1 MLRVVAAALSAA
13 AAAAESNR
21 TASRLGRL
29 QDIDDWLS
37 NASGGPPRHWRV
49 RSPAD
54 VSGNSTALVESYQKE
69 VNISRLAGSAA
80 PVVVKA
86 LQNAGAFAFGHRES
100 DIAYFELLYLEW
112 LRARDD
118 GRCPRA
124 ASGAGARSGAGRRR
138 GGGRGGA
145 AGAADAVAAR
155 GCAMLTASKATATR
169 ESPAPRASRLCPKY
183 ACHDVGLMWSG
194 TRGASAAE
202 PRALAD
208 RGPLRAVRGRE

>member
-37 NASGGPPRHWRV
+37 NARGGPPRHWRV

-112 LRARDD
+112 LRGEPGIPWLWGGWTTPSRVVWVVSHGGDRVGTGKAL
-118 GRCPRA
+118 GAAPTSPGLRA
-124 ASGAGARSGAGRRR
+124 ARAERPS
-138 GGGRGGA
+138 
-145 AGAADAVAAR
+145 
-155 GCAMLTASKATATR
+155 T
-169 ESPAPRASRLCPKY
+169 SPGPGSA
-183 ACHDVGLMWSG
+183 
-194 TRGASAAE
+194 ASAAS
-202 PRALAD
+202 PNGAASC
-208 RGPLRAVRGRE
+208 

>member
-100 DIAYFELLYLEW
+100 DIAYFELLSASCGRDEFREISAGKTMKNRYR
-112 LRARDD
+112 RA
-118 GRCPRA
+118 
-124 ASGAGARSGAGRRR
+124 
-138 GGGRGGA
+138 
-145 AGAADAVAAR
+145 
-155 GCAMLTASKATATR
+155 
-169 ESPAPRASRLCPKY
+169 
-183 ACHDVGLMWSG
+183 W
-194 TRGASAAE
+194 
-202 PRALAD
+202 
-208 RGPLRAVRGRE
+208 

>member
-112 LRARDD
+112 LRGEPGIPWLFGGWTTPSRVVWVVSD
-118 GRCPRA
+118 GGDRVGTGKALSTHRA
-124 ASGAGARSGAGRRR
+124 HF
-138 GGGRGGA
+138 
-145 AGAADAVAAR
+145 
-155 GCAMLTASKATATR
+155 
-169 ESPAPRASRLCPKY
+169 SPAYERRARERPLDLARAWLRCFRSFAEWGGFVLTDFKPEQSAPASRRL
-183 ACHDVGLMWSG
+183 
-194 TRGASAAE
+194 E
-202 PRALAD
+202 P
-208 RGPLRAVRGRE
+208 